1 MSDEKSVSSPIATGG
16 SGTFFEQHVGAYFLA
31 QLLVRGIPPIL
42 KDCQVWKVHF
52 QTEQLGWS
60 TDDVLV
66 IGDGGEDRRRKLA
79 AQVKRNF
86 TVSSSDSVCRK
97 AISDFWVDFQNREI
111 FDPEFDRLALITLR
125 GTNTLLDKF
134 ASLLDCA
141 RASADGADFERRLSV
156 EGLLSK
162 KARKQAEAVR
172 AIIEGTSDE
181 PLSDDDFWQFLCV
194 LNVIS
199 LDLNT
204 QTAQHEASIKTLLGQ
219 TATEPDSV
227 AAAESTWNELI
238 KIVGGAEGMPAAGG
252 YGYED
257 LPEGLRTRHEALAP
271 RPGGH
276 LRQLMD
282 HSTITLEGIQ
292 TRIADSVIIP
302 REALEARILD
312 SLEETQVTVISGAAG
327 HGKSAVAKNIVEH
340 IQDDYFCL
348 AFRAEE
354 FAKSHI
360 DQALTEIQNSLTAKR
375 LWGILAGQGRKV
387 ILVDGV
393 ERLLESSERKAFIDL
408 LNEARDDRSLRIIL
422 TCRDYSVDTVKM
434 SLLERVAVQHRVL
447 DTPPFSDD
455 ELAQVIREIPR
466 LSKAVDNPSLREL
479 MRSPYFLNI
488 AARID
493 WTEDKPLPDSEREF
507 RGRCWSEVIRKD
519 VEAKGGVP
527 TKRAHVFVDLALR
540 RAKELRPFVQC
551 EDFDSEALQG
561 LRKDDLV
568 AFSEESP
575 SLAAPAHDV
584 LEDWAIIHWLDSRF
598 AIHERDASA
607 LSNDIGGYP
616 ALRRGYRK
624 WLGEMLELDSEK
636 MDAFVLSA
644 FRDETLSSHFRD
656 DTIISTLLS
665 SSAENF
671 LLRNRD
677 ELLADEGHL
686 LVRVIH
692 LLRVA
697 CKTTPFWLDG
707 EQGLTSQLLVPTG
720 TAWAPVI
727 SIVSDELE
735 ALLPQHFNVVL
746 GLVEDWS
753 QQVTYWNPKPAGYED
768 AGVIVVRLL
777 EDLDDYSSNDLR
789 ERDLKILVKIPEAAP
804 EAFKDLLQRGGSN
817 DSRDKVAKE
826 AAELLLTESNSSFA
840 CRFFPVEMTD
850 LARSYLCLTEADVEK
865 VLQDPHAY
873 RHSPIGVEPQFG
885 ITPQTHYSFS
895 VPSSALRGPFW
906 PLLKWH
912 PQIGIEFVIELMNH
926 ACSWYGEQKWPFDP
940 LEPAWQTDLS
950 KPGEDTTVTQ
960 WVNWRLYG
968 MYREATVAPY
978 VLQSALMALEKWLL
992 EIAESD
998 DVDLESCL
1006 VKLIRESNNVAVT
1019 AVVAS
1024 VCIAHPDKCGRA
1036 GLALLTS
1043 RNIVQLDRSRMS
1055 HDQTSP
1061 SLTEVVPSMQPKN
1074 KIYDEERKKSDELIH
1089 RQRDLEY
1096 LAVKLQFDGLH
1107 DEVWKTIDQHREA
1120 LPPREE
1126 QSDGDQTW
1134 RLALHRM
1141 DVRGFEISGEVPASE
1156 VDEEEP
1162 AEGKESD
1169 SEEDGKSERRYF
1181 EMALGG
1187 LEPDLEEMVER
1198 NEQNLTTKTEDLS
1211 LVNWGQKAWKRQL
1224 DNGARSWQEMLSDAQ
1239 KRDSKA
1245 QGDRQKSNGIFEFTK
1260 GGPGFVA
1267 AVCVRDHWKD
1277 LKPESRSWCIQKL
1290 IEEIKRHED
1299 IDDSA
1304 TVASRGST
1312 FPDRYAAYALP
1323 RVIREQG
1330 VEDTNDDVVHAM
1342 AIALTHSVDEVRE
1355 YAAEGLGHYSRGI
1368 LGSFA
1373 MRCASALAKQIQII
1387 SKAKKNQNT
1396 KPLQNQLRGRKL
1408 YRSIASEVRQ
1418 NITSADEEM
1427 AQALNNTVDSRKWYG
1442 RPEAKLILSILGNQ
1456 RESKVAD
1463 RVHKQTA
1470 QAIVKCWERSRQKP
1484 HSMSGRHIHRNER
1497 YVDFEFW
1504 CASRIARFAL
1514 RLEAVDA
1521 VELYKPFLDAV
1532 EAHPEKV
1539 AEILRR
1545 LIFEEDRIE
1554 RETPFWEIWQAFADR
1569 ISNAAW
1575 VKDLDGDYGIGMHGR
1590 KLLRIVLF
1598 GIQWKDD
1605 TRYWNRLQGQE
1616 HRVEDFIQEIPP
1628 SSAALQ
1634 SYCRFLYHIGEESL
1648 PESFTVAV
1656 KQMKDGSTSQILN
1669 DSNTTYLLES
1679 LLRRYVYGEPLRL
1692 KSNPGARKA
1701 VLYILNELVEAGS
1714 SAAYQ
1719 MRDDFVTPISP
1730 NAAA

>member
-1 MSDEKSVSSPIATGG
+1 MSSDELVSSPTSTGG
-16 SGTFFEQHVGAYFLA
+16 GGTFFEQHVGAYFLA
-31 QLLVRGIPPIL
+31 QLLVRGIPPLL
-42 KDCQVWKVHF
+42 KDCQVEEVHF
-52 QTEQLGWS
+52 QTEQIGWS

-66 IGDGGEDRRRKLA
+66 IGDGGENRRRKLA

-86 TVSSSDSVCRK
+86 TVSSNDSVCRK
-97 AISDFWVDFQNREI
+97 AFSDFWVDFQDREI
-111 FDPEFDRLALITLR
+111 FDPESDRLALITLR

-141 RASADGADFERRLSV
+141 RASTDGADFERRLSV

-172 AIIEGTSDE
+172 AIIEETSDE

-219 TATEPDSV
+219 TATEPDPV
-227 AAAESTWNELI
+227 TAAESTWNELI
-238 KIVGGAEGMPAAGG
+238 KIVGGAEGMPVAGG

-257 LPEGLRTRHEALAP
+257 LPERLRTRHEALAP

-375 LWGILAGQGRKV
+375 LWGLLAGQGRKV
-387 ILVDGV
+387 ILIDGV

-408 LNEARDDRSLRIIL
+408 LSEARDDRSLRIIL

-455 ELAQVIREIPR
+455 ELTHVVQEIPR

-479 MRSPYFLNI
+479 LRSPYFLNI

-551 EDFDSEALQG
+551 DDFDPEALQA

-568 AFSEESP
+568 SFSEESP

-607 LSNDIGGYP
+607 LSDDIGGYP

-624 WLGEMLELDSEK
+624 WLGEMLELDSGK
-636 MDAFVLSA
+636 TDSFVLSA
-644 FRDETLSSHFRD
+644 FRDEALPSHFRD

-665 SSAENF
+665 SSAKDF

-677 ELLADEGHL
+677 ELLTDEGRSL
-686 LVRVIH
+686 TRVIH

-707 EQGLTSQLLVPTG
+707 AKGLTSQLLVPTG

-735 ALLPQHFNVVL
+735 SLLPQHFNVVL

-753 QQVTYWNPKPAGYED
+753 QQVAYWNPKPAGYED
-768 AGVIVVRLL
+768 AGEIVVRLL
-777 EDLDDYSSNDLR
+777 EDLDDYGSNDLR
-789 ERDLKILVKIPEAAP
+789 ERALKILVKIPDAVP
-804 EAFKDLLQRGGSN
+804 EAFQDLLRSGSHQDN
-817 DSRDKVAKE
+817 RDKVAE
-826 AAELLLTESNSSFA
+826 DLAELLLTESSSGFA
-840 CRFFPVEMTD
+840 CHYFPTEMTD
-850 LARSYLCLTEADVEK
+850 LARSYLCLTEEDVEK
-865 VLQDPHAY
+865 VLQGPRGYH
-873 RHSPIGVEPQFG
+873 HSPIGVEPQFG
-885 ITPQTHYSFS
+885 LRPQTKYSFS
-895 VPSSALRGPFW
+895 VPASAIRGPFW
-906 PLLKWH
+906 SLLYRH
-912 PQIGIEFVIELMNH
+912 PRIGVEFIIELMNH
-926 ACSWYGEQKWPFDP
+926 ACSWYGEQKWPFDQ
-940 LEPAWQTDLS
+940 LEPAWKLNLRI
-950 KPGEDTTVTQ
+950 PGEDLTITQ
-960 WVNWRLYG
+960 WANGRLYG
-968 MYREATVAPY
+968 MYRGATVAPY

-1006 VKLIRESNNVAVT
+1006 IKLIRESNNVAVT

-1024 VCIAHPDKCGRA
+1024 VCIAHPEKCGRA
-1036 GLALLTS
+1036 GLALLTC
-1043 RNIVQLDRSRMS
+1043 RNVVQLDRSRMS
-1055 HDQTSP
+1055 HDRTSP

-1074 KIYDEERKKSDELIH
+1074 KIYDEERKEADALPH
-1089 RQRDLEY
+1089 RQGDLEY
-1096 LAVKLQFDGLH
+1096 LAVKLQFGGLH
-1107 DEVWKTIDQHREA
+1107 DEVWKIIDQHREA

-1126 QSDGDQTW
+1126 QSERDQTW

-1141 DVRGFEISGEVPASE
+1141 DVRGFEISGEVAASE
-1156 VDEEEP
+1156 VGEEEP
-1162 AEGKESD
+1162 AEGEESD
-1169 SEEDGKSERRYF
+1169 SEEDEKSERRYF
-1181 EMALGG
+1181 EMALGE
-1187 LEPDLEEMVER
+1187 LEPDLEEIVER
-1198 NEQNLTTKTEDLS
+1198 NEQNFTSKTKDLS
-1211 LVNWGQKAWKRQL
+1211 LVNWGRKAWERRM
-1224 DNGARSWQEMLSDAQ
+1224 DDGARSWQEMLSFAQ
-1239 KRDSKA
+1239 ERDSEA
-1245 QGDRQKSNGIFEFTK
+1245 QGEGQESDGIVEFTK

-1277 LKPESRSWCIQKL
+1277 LKPDSRSWCVQKL
-1290 IEEIKRHED
+1290 VEEIERHED
-1299 IDDSA
+1299 TDDSA
-1304 TVASRGST
+1304 TVASRGSM

-1323 RVIREQG
+1323 RIIREQG
-1330 VEDTNDDVVHAM
+1330 IEDTNDDVVHAM
-1342 AIALTHSVDEVRE
+1342 AIALTHSVDEVQE
-1355 YAAEGLGHYSRGI
+1355 YAAEGLGYYSRGI

-1373 MRCASALAKQIQII
+1373 MRCAGALAKQIQII
-1387 SKAKKNQNT
+1387 GEAQKNQNT
-1396 KPLQNQLRGRKL
+1396 KPLQDQLRGRKL
-1408 YRSIASEVRQ
+1408 YRSVAPEVRQ
-1418 NITSADEEM
+1418 SITSADEDT
-1427 AQALNNTVDSRKWYG
+1427 AQALKTVDSEEWYG
-1442 RPEAKLILSILGNQ
+1442 RPEAKLILRILGNQ
-1456 RESKVAD
+1456 EESEVAN
-1463 RVHKQTA
+1463 HLYKQTA
-1470 QAIVKCWERSRQKP
+1470 QAIVKCWERDRQNAY
-1484 HSMSGRHIHRNER
+1484 SGSGR

-1514 RLEAVDA
+1514 RQEAVDA
-1521 VELYKPFLDAV
+1521 IELYEPFLDAV
-1532 EAHPEKV
+1532 ETHPEKV
-1539 AEILRR
+1539 ADIVRHLIL
-1545 LIFEEDRIE
+1545 EEDGIG

-1569 ISNAAW
+1569 FSNAKW
-1575 VKDLDGDYGIGMHGR
+1575 IEDLDEDYSIGMQGR
-1590 KLLRIVLF
+1590 KLLRILLF
-1598 GIQWKDD
+1598 GIQWQDD
-1605 TRYWNRLQGQE
+1605 TRYWPRLKGQE
-1616 HRVEDFIQEIPP
+1616 YRVEDFVQEIPP

-1634 SYCRFLYHIGEESL
+1634 SYCRFLYHIGEKSL
-1648 PESFTVAV
+1648 PESFTVIAERL
-1656 KQMKDGSTSQILN
+1656 KAGDPYQALTE
-1669 DSNTTYLLES
+1669 SNTVYLLES
-1679 LLRRYVYGEPLRL
+1679 LLRRYVYGEPLQL
-1692 KSNPGARKA
+1692 KMDPDVRRA
-1701 VLYILNELVEAGS
+1701 VLFTLDQLVEAGS
-1714 SAAYQ
+1714 SSAYQ
-1719 MRDDFVTPISP
+1719 MRDDFVTPIRNMP
-1730 NAAA
+1730 